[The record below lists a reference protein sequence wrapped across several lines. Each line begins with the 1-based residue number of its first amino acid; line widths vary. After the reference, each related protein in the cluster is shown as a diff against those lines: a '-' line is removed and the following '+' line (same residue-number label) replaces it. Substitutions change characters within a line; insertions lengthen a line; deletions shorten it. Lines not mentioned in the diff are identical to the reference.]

1 MTDTL
6 GLLYAEKADTYFDRV
21 RTEILPLLP
30 AGSVDR
36 TLEVGCGNGD
46 TLAYLRAN
54 GRSRW
59 TCGVE
64 LFPEAA
70 EIARGRVDEVYAGNI
85 EHMELPIAPASLDVV
100 LCLDVLEHLI
110 DPWTTA
116 SRLARLLKPGGVLIA
131 SVPNVRHFRV
141 VLPLLLRG
149 RWEYQQ
155 SGLMDRTHLRF
166 FTEHSATELL
176 RQAGLCVDAVRKP
189 GLDSIQ
195 KRSAVLLSAGLLEP
209 LLVFQYLIRG
219 IRQAS

>member
-30 AGSVDR
+30 AGTVDR
-36 TLEVGCGNGD
+36 VLEVGCGSGD
-46 TLAYLRAN
+46 TLAYLQAS
-54 GRSRW
+54 GRCRW

-70 EIARGRVDEVYAGNI
+70 DTARGRLDEVYEANI
-85 EHMELPIAPASLDVV
+85 EQMELPIAPSSLDVV

-131 SVPNVRHFRV
+131 SIPNVRHFRV
-141 VLPLLLRG
+141 VLPLLFRG
-149 RWEYQQ
+149 RWEYGNF
-155 SGLMDRTHLRF
+155 GLMDRTHLRF
-166 FTEHSATELL
+166 FTEQSATQLL
-176 RQAGLCVDAVRKP
+176 RQAGLRVDAVRKS
-189 GLDSIQ
+189 GMEALH
-195 KRSAVLLSAGLLEP
+195 KRAAVVLSAGLLEP

-219 IRQAS
+219 VRDA

>member
-1 MTDTL
+1 
-6 GLLYAEKADTYFDRV
+6 
-21 RTEILPLLP
+21 
-30 AGSVDR
+30 
-36 TLEVGCGNGD
+36 
-46 TLAYLRAN
+46 
-54 GRSRW
+54 
-59 TCGVE
+59 
-64 LFPEAA
+64 
-70 EIARGRVDEVYAGNI
+70 
-85 EHMELPIAPASLDVV
+85 LPIAPASLDVV

-195 KRSAVLLSAGLLEP
+195 KRSAMLLSAGLLEP